1 MFAHIGTRN
10 ASFARPRQAML
21 LTAALTL
28 GLAACES
35 EVTGPG
41 DEFVEGEVT
50 LDASNPA
57 AFSYLT
63 FADGGSAIT
72 VADPLSSTDWHIAFR
87 RFSAKLN
94 GGVAGPGDVAAANLA
109 NNADATDTEVAAFT
123 MVDAD
128 AAWDAVT
135 VDDIAGVTFE
145 EDGIIEDMSGPWFV
159 FNPMI
164 QTLSAN
170 SGAAWKV
177 RDSEGDYAVFRV
189 IELVMDGNSPESL
202 TVEFRAQSAG
212 GSLGDAQTVT
222 VDFSMGPGHIDF
234 GTGTVVTPSGCNWDV
249 SFSPSFMVDFNGD
262 CDAGSFPLDAAEDF
276 AGITSAEDAPE
287 YGAFLSVISGAIP
300 STVDDASGT
309 LWYNIEGNNRMWPT
323 FNVFLVRIGTAVYKV
338 QLVDYYDATGASGH
352 PTLRFEQLQ

>member
-1 MFAHIGTRN
+1 MFARTPHSSSR
-10 ASFARPRQAML
+10 AHRPLKATA
-21 LTAALTL
+21 LTALLALTA
-28 GLAACES
+28 AACES
-35 EVTGPG
+35 EVSGP
-41 DEFVEGEVT
+41 DDMLVEGEIT

-57 AFSYLT
+57 TFAYLT
-63 FADGGSAIT
+63 FADGGSALT
-72 VADPLSSTDWHIAFR
+72 VADPLASTDWHIAFR

-94 GGVAGPGDVAAANLA
+94 GGVAGPGDVAAVNLG
-109 NNADATDTEVAAFT
+109 NNAEATEEEVVAFT

-128 AAWDAVT
+128 AAWEAVT

-145 EDGIIEDMSGPWFV
+145 EDGIVEDMSGPWFV
-159 FNPMI
+159 FNPMT
-164 QTLSAN
+164 QTLAAN
-170 SGAAWKV
+170 SGAAWKA
-177 RDSEGDYAVFRV
+177 RDAEGDYAVFRV
-189 IELVMDGNSPESL
+189 VELVMNGNTPESV
-202 TVEFRAQSAG
+202 TVEFRAQADG
-212 GSLGDAQTVT
+212 GTLGDAQTVT

-234 GTGTVVTPSGCNWDV
+234 STGAVVAPSGCNWDL

-276 AGITSAEDAPE
+276 AGIASASDAPE

-323 FNVFLVRIGTAVYKV
+323 FNVFLVRIGTSVYKV
-338 QLVDYYDATGASGH
+338 QLLDYYDATGASGH